1 MIFFFPCAHIFKA
14 EENGVLWIICFA
26 HRQRAGMASIA
37 FNCLFL
43 APRSQTVIGKL
54 FSLKK
59 KKNLAL
65 KVVHLSVF
73 DVRQWKGLIRL
84 L

>member
-1 MIFFFPCAHIFKA
+1 MIFNSDFFFFPCAHIFKA

-59 KKNLAL
+59 KKSGFESSTF
-65 KVVHLSVF
+65 VCI
-73 DVRQWKGLIRL
+73 WC
-84 L
+84 